1 MNTLKATADK
11 TLPDWVAVLDFLASL
26 AVKPTT
32 RRVTITRKEEESG
45 WHVETTETGSE
56 NKQPKYF
63 NRGVGLYDL
72 NW

>member
-1 MNTLKATADK
+1 MNALKTTADK
-11 TLPDWVAVLDFLASL
+11 TLPDWVAVLEFLTSL

-32 RRVTITRKEEESG
+32 RRVTITRKEEESS
-45 WHVETTETGSE
+45 WSVETTEAGRE